1 MVKNQPARAGDTRDS
16 GLIPDLGRSP
26 GVGNDNSLH
35 YSCLENGMDRGA
47 CGLEWVAIVTVGLQR
62 KTIMPFHLGILSFNT
77 VPLT

>member
-26 GVGNDNSLH
+26 GVGNDNSLQ

-47 CGLEWVAIVTVGLQR
+47 CGSQSMVLKRVG
-62 KTIMPFHLGILSFNT
+62 HD
-77 VPLT
+77 